1 MLFNNPEII
10 RTSADSRIGG
20 VDLDES
26 KIDFDNYLYAVKCR
40 IIKMICKFIDDQT
53 SGGAMSIED
62 ARKEAMAYVYNYLHI
77 NVTDKTFD
85 DSEMGLAEQIMES
98 DEFKDWKVRIYY
110 RFQDQHNINVGGRTP
125 IEVNFNIEEDL
136 ENIMEEEEDMF
147 TILEGL
153 VAQYK

>member
-40 IIKMICKFIDDQT
+40 IVKLICKFIDDQT
-53 SGGAMSIED
+53 FDGAMSIED
-62 ARKEAMAYVYNYLHI
+62 ARKEAIGYVYNYLNI
-77 NVTDKTFD
+77 TDKTFD
-85 DSEMGLAEQIMES
+85 GSEMGLAEQIMES
-98 DEFKDWKVRIYY
+98 DEFRDWKVKIYY
-110 RFQDQHNINVGGRTP
+110 RFQNQHYVNVGGNTP
-125 IEVNFNIEEDL
+125 IEVNFNINENLEE
-136 ENIMEEEEDMF
+136 IMQEEEDMF

>member
-20 VDLDES
+20 VDLDVP
-26 KIDFDNYLYAVKCR
+26 KVDFNNYMYAVKCR
-40 IIKMICKFIDDQT
+40 IVMLICKFVDDQV
-53 SGGAMSIED
+53 SGGMSIED
-62 ARKEAMAYVYNYLHI
+62 ARKEALGTVYNYLHI

-85 DSEMGLAEQIMES
+85 DSEMGLAEQIMVS
-98 DEFKDWKVRIYY
+98 DEFKDWRVKIYY

-125 IEVNFNIEEDL
+125 IEVNFNLNEDL
-136 ENIMEEEEDMF
+136 EEIMEEEENMF